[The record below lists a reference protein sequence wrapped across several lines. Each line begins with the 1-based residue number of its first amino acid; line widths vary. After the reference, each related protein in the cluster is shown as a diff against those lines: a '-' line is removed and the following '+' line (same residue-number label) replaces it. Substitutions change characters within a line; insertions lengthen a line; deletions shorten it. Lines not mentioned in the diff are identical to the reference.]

1 MKSIRVRIGVG
12 LALLISAAGGEAGA
26 KEFVW
31 KLEPG
36 KTYEVVSKQTMVTGV
51 PTPGGEVSIT
61 AKMEMV
67 GRWRVLERDS
77 QGNITMEQT
86 IERMKMEMDTPQGK
100 ITVDSNDEATLKS
113 PAAQAFGTMIGR
125 VKKIVVTQ
133 KMSPLGKIL
142 DTQIKS
148 RDGSD
153 VAGLLPG
160 ASASNIKEMVSG
172 NVLRFPNK
180 DIAPGATWTDERTM
194 SMQGLGGAMK
204 LEMNYKYVG
213 TEKLEGKDRDRF
225 DAQIKFVPSGDNQQQ
240 ANVKGKGTM
249 TVYFDAGAG
258 YTDTTKM
265 KYEVTITRT
274 LFGQTTTATMKNEA
288 TTTIRPVQSTSGE

>member
-1 MKSIRVRIGVG
+1 MGAV
-12 LALLISAAGGEAGA
+12 LALLLSTVGAEVGA

-51 PTPGGEVSIT
+51 PTPGGEVSIS

-86 IERMKMEMDTPQGK
+86 IERMKMEMNTPQGK
-100 ITVDSNDEATLKS
+100 ITVDSNDEATLNS

-125 VKKIVVTQ
+125 VKKLVVTQ
-133 KMSPLGKIL
+133 KMSPQGKML

-153 VAGLLPG
+153 AASSVPG
-160 ASASNIKEMVSG
+160 ISPSEIREMVSG

-180 DIAPGATWTDERTM
+180 DIAPGATWTDNRTM
-194 SMQGLGGAMK
+194 SIQGLGGTMK
-204 LEMNYKYVG
+204 FEMKYTYVG
-213 TEKLEGKDRDRF
+213 TEKLDGKDMDRF
-225 DAQIKFVPSGDNQQQ
+225 DAEIKFVPSGDNQQQ
-240 ANVKGKGTM
+240 ANVEGKGNM

-258 YTDTTKM
+258 YTDTMKM
-265 KYEVTITRT
+265 KYDVTITRM
-274 LFGQTTTATMKNEA
+274 LFGQTATATMKNEA
-288 TTTIRPVQSTSGE
+288 TTTIRPVKSTSGE